1 MKKHISEH
9 DAQVTIKLANLI
21 LEKSNLVEQFEEIFE
36 QIEEDLIESHG
47 EDGVKGNGIIYSKYK
62 AIDDGVFSTHLDTN
76 LTQSKKD
83 YLLSLTDGSLEF
95 SIARKDNFVNS
106 VTISLLIP
114 KSVHSIDGDKF
125 RFTIKLVTSL
135 NASTIYSIDAYELDI
150 EKEEF
155 YQFVSMYTL
164 KHE

>member
-1 MKKHISEH
+1 M
-9 DAQVTIKLANLI
+9 
-21 LEKSNLVEQFEEIFE
+21 
-36 QIEEDLIESHG
+36 
-47 EDGVKGNGIIYSKYK
+47 
-62 AIDDGVFSTHLDTN
+62 
-76 LTQSKKD
+76 TQSKKD

-125 RFTIKLVTSL
+125 RFTINLVTSL